1 MNKYVKTTL
10 LWVITMLIP
19 LGAVRYTYAQG
30 GVGKLKGVLK
40 DAKTKEGL
48 PFVSIVVEQGGI
60 QKGGTTT
67 DIEGNYEITPLTP
80 GEYTLKAVFVG
91 YKNIEANKIQIQP
104 SKTTFL
110 NLEMEA
116 DDGVTTKTVVV
127 ETEAPIIEKDKTN
140 IGGSF
145 SGDQLRNLPT
155 RNIADA
161 AGLAGGTFQRDDGKG
176 LNIAGQR
183 STGAVYFI
191 DGMKVVGTFNLPQQ
205 AIGSL
210 SVITGGVPAMYGDA
224 NGGVINITTRGAA
237 QNFSVTGEGV
247 TSKFLDPYNYNL
259 GGVTVIGP
267 LLKTTAKDKDGNPIK
282 LATDSSQYL
291 KKTILGFML
300 AGEVEYQKDR
310 FPSRVP
316 IWQLKEDK
324 LNEIRDNPYRYNDD
338 KSALLYNAEFLTKN
352 DMYTQKFK
360 PNNKAKRYTINGKLD
375 YQPTEFINITVGGN
389 YDYTWDQLWQ
399 STRSLFAFD
408 ANRIS
413 SRNTYRGFVRFTQR
427 FADAK
432 PDSSSKNA
440 AGKYVDKR
448 LKNVYYQVQ
457 LDYTNS
463 LEKQFDPRHKYNLFD
478 YGYVGKFEQKL
489 TPIYSYNTNYLFS
502 EHPFNDTL
510 SFTPFYD
517 NVGYAFTNPIFTP
530 GDKNPY
536 LTKYTQLAYQ
546 LEKDRGDSIYTLT
559 ELAALRGL
567 RNGDGP
573 QGVYGLYSAPGT
585 VHNLARYVD
594 DRQFRFTAMGS
605 GEYRGHN
612 ITAGLEVEQRAQA
625 FWAISPVGLWSLMRQ
640 KANAHLQTP
649 DSSSVQLVR
658 DGNGVWTGYVNHK
671 PLYNASAQTDFDKK
685 LRQKLGMPINSTDW
699 INTDGL
705 DPSTYS
711 LDLFTT
717 NELLNNGNSYI
728 TYYGYNHVG
737 KRYRGSQQPTFSDFF
752 KDTVNRPISAFR
764 PIYIA
769 GFVQDKFEINNL
781 IMNVGLRVDRFD
793 ANQKVLKNAFVLYEY
808 YTAGEVRAMNNP
820 ALVVPDNIKDDW
832 TVYINNPTNPSSI
845 IGFSD
850 PSSNA
855 VYPKFY
861 DANGVEK
868 LPNLIFGTNGKAY
881 PYLKNGDK
889 LTEGAFVD
897 YKPQVNIMP
906 RLAFSFP
913 ITEQAVFFAHYDIL
927 TQRPASTNLA
937 ISPLAT
943 TPADYLYL
951 VANATNSINNPNL
964 RAERTID
971 YALGFKTALNK
982 KMALTINGYYRELR
996 DQINIVSRT
1005 YAYPINY
1012 TTYENVDFGTVKG
1025 FTFEYE
1031 KRPGENSNLQLNV
1044 IYTLQFADGTGSN
1057 DRSASN
1063 LVSNGQPNLR
1073 TPLALDFDQR
1083 HALVVTADYRY
1094 GRGEFYNGPEKLRK
1108 VLQDFG
1114 INLTLR
1120 AGSGTP
1126 YSRILF
1132 PIRTVDGGAVQRTT
1146 LFGNPN
1152 SARMPAN
1159 FRANLRIDKDFQINI
1174 GGGEEGKGSKNL
1186 NLNVYLQVQNLFN
1199 NKNIQSVYQFSGQP
1213 DDDGYLNHAV
1223 AQSFLQQ
1230 QTDQAAYRDLYSI
1243 RVNNPDN
1250 YGLPRRIRLGVI
1262 ISF

>member
-1 MNKYVKTTL
+1 MNRYVKTTF
-10 LWVITMLIP
+10 LWFVAILTSVISVP
-19 LGAVRYTYAQG
+19 RVYAQG

-48 PFVSIVVEQGGI
+48 PFVSIIVEQGGI

-67 DIEGNYEITPLTP
+67 DIEGNYEITPLMP

-91 YKNIEANKIQIQP
+91 YKSIEATKIQIAP
-104 SKTTFL
+104 AKTTFL
-110 NLEMEA
+110 NLEMEP
-116 DDGVTTKTVVV
+116 DDGVTTQTVVV
-127 ETEAPIIEKDKTN
+127 ETEAPIIEKDKTSL
-140 IGGSF
+140 GGTLSRE
-145 SGDQLRNLPT
+145 QIINLPT

-183 STGAVYFI
+183 STGSVFFI
-191 DGMKVVGTFNLPQQ
+191 DGMKVVGSINLPQQ

-210 SVITGGVPAMYGDA
+210 NIITGGVPAMYGDA
-224 NGGVINITTRGAA
+224 VGGVINITTRGAA
-237 QNFSVTGEGV
+237 QEFSVTGEAV

-259 GGVTVIGP
+259 GGLTFIGP
-267 LLKTTAKDKDGNPIK
+267 LLKTTAKDKNGEPIRS
-282 LATDSSQYL
+282 ATDTTQYL
-291 KKTILGFML
+291 KKTVLGYML
-300 AGEVEYQKDR
+300 AAEIEYQKDR

-316 IWQLKEDK
+316 IWQVKEEK
-324 LNEIRDNPYRYNDD
+324 LNEIRERPYRYNDD

-360 PNNKAKRYTINGKLD
+360 PNNRALRYTINGKLD
-375 YQPTEFINITVGGN
+375 YQPTEFINITAGAN
-389 YDYTWDQLWQ
+389 YDYTRDQLWQ
-399 STRSLFAFD
+399 ATRSLFASE

-413 SRNTYRGFVRFTQR
+413 NRYTYRGFVRFTQR
-427 FADAK
+427 FADAP
-432 PDSSSKNA
+432 PDSTTKNR

-457 LDYTNS
+457 LDYTAS
-463 LEKQFDPRHKYNLFD
+463 QERQYDPRHKYRLFD
-478 YGYVGKFEQKL
+478 YGYVGKFEQKFR
-489 TPIYSYNTNYLFS
+489 PIYAYNTDYFFS

-510 SFTPFYD
+510 SFTAFYD
-517 NVGYAFTNPIFTP
+517 NVGYTFTNPVFTP
-530 GDKNPY
+530 GTQNPY
-536 LTKYTQLAYQ
+536 LVKYTQLAYQ
-546 LEKDRGDSIYTLT
+546 LEKDRGDSIYTLA

-567 RNGDGP
+567 RNGDFP
-573 QGVYGLYSAPGT
+573 QNIYGLYSPPGT

-594 DRQFRFTAMGS
+594 DRQLRFTAMGS

-612 ITAGLEVEQRAQA
+612 ITAGLELEQRNQS

-640 KANAHLQTP
+640 KANAHLQRP
-649 DSSSVQLVR
+649 DSSSIELVR
-658 DGNGVWTGYVNHK
+658 DANGVWTGYVNHK
-671 PLYNASAQTDFDKK
+671 PLYNAAAQTDFDKK
-685 LRQKLGMPINSTDW
+685 LRQKLGMPINSTEW
-699 INTDGL
+699 INTDAL
-705 DPSTYS
+705 DPSFYS

-717 NELLNNGNSYI
+717 NELLNNGNNFI
-728 TYYGYNHVG
+728 TYYGYDHLG
-737 KRYRGSQQPTFSDFF
+737 RRYRGKQPTFSDFF

-769 GFVQDKFEINNL
+769 GFIQDKFEINNL

-793 ANQKVLKNAFVLYEY
+793 ANQKVLKNPFVLYEY

-820 ALVVPDNIKDDW
+820 ALVVPDNVKDDW
-832 TVYINNPTNPSSI
+832 TVYINNPTNPTAI
-845 IGFSD
+845 VGFSD
-850 PSSNA
+850 PKSHP

-868 LPNLIFGTNGKAY
+868 LPNLIFGTNGRAY

-913 ITEQAVFFAHYDIL
+913 ITEQAVFFAHYDVL
-927 TQRPASTNLA
+927 TQRPASTNLI

-943 TPADYLYL
+943 TPVDYLYL
-951 VANATNSINNPNL
+951 VANATQSINNPNL
-964 RAERTID
+964 RADRTID

-996 DQINIVSRT
+996 DQINIVNRS

-1012 TTYENVDFGTVKG
+1012 TTYENIDFGTVKG

-1057 DRSASN
+1057 DRSAAS
-1063 LVSNGQPNLR
+1063 LVNSGQPNLR
-1073 TPLALDFDQR
+1073 TPLPLDFDQR

-1114 INLTLR
+1114 VNLTLR

-1132 PIRTVDGGAVQRTT
+1132 PIRTVDASAVQRTT
-1146 LFGNPN
+1146 LVGNPN

-1159 FRANLRIDKDFQINI
+1159 FRANVRIDKDFQIKV
-1174 GGGEEGKGSKNL
+1174 GGGEKGSKTL
-1186 NLNVYLQVQNLFN
+1186 NLNVYLQIQNVLN
-1199 NKNIQSVYQFSGQP
+1199 NKNIQSVYQFTGQP

-1223 AQSFLQQ
+1223 AQTFLQQ
-1230 QTDQAAYRDLYSI
+1230 QTNAASYRDLYSI
-1243 RVNNPDN
+1243 RVNHPDN
-1250 YGLPRRIRLGVI
+1250 YGLPRRTRLGVI